1 MAKRRSASVDGRTSS
16 GGGSSNIPGSGP
28 QSDSGETTGR
38 MIVTFRDDSIAG
50 MKKAVTRLQN
60 IAGISSVART
70 ADFGPANFDMKQAS
84 TAKTFVIDELGIAIV
99 SGDADQYAAAS
110 SAMSEDDGMVIE
122 QEHMNFAM
130 ADLLDDD
137 ILETPSDRARNVGF
151 VPAAAM
157 SPEYLRGYYEAIR
170 HLYESIRT
178 QSGTPISAL
187 PQTGLAAAAAG
198 IFQDTAS
205 ATWGLHATGVLNS
218 SFTGRGIKVA
228 VLDTGLDTRHPD
240 FQNRRIQTQSF
251 ISGETAMDVHGHG
264 THCTGTACG
273 PLRPSEGPRYSVA
286 YEADIFHGK
295 VLSNSGSGGDGGILA
310 AIGWAIS
317 NGCQVISMSLGREI
331 RPGETPMVA
340 YETAGRRALAAGSLI
355 VAAAGNESDRPG
367 VIKPIGSP
375 ANAASIVAVAALDQ
389 SLQAAVF
396 SNGGLNPGGGEINL
410 AAPGRAIRSALP
422 LPRRYAAWSGTSM
435 ATPHVAGIAALIA
448 QQSSAFRGLAL
459 YRELRRRAQQLS
471 LPARDVGNG
480 LARAI

>member
-1 MAKRRSASVDGRTSS
+1 
-16 GGGSSNIPGSGP
+16 
-28 QSDSGETTGR
+28 
-38 MIVTFRDDSIAG
+38 
-50 MKKAVTRLQN
+50 
-60 IAGISSVART
+60 
-70 ADFGPANFDMKQAS
+70 
-84 TAKTFVIDELGIAIV
+84 
-99 SGDADQYAAAS
+99 
-110 SAMSEDDGMVIE
+110 
-122 QEHMNFAM
+122 
-130 ADLLDDD
+130 
-137 ILETPSDRARNVGF
+137 
-151 VPAAAM
+151 
-157 SPEYLRGYYEAIR
+157 
-170 HLYESIRT
+170 
-178 QSGTPISAL
+178 
-187 PQTGLAAAAAG
+187 
-198 IFQDTAS
+198 
-205 ATWGLHATGVLNS
+205 
-218 SFTGRGIKVA
+218 
-228 VLDTGLDTRHPD
+228 
-240 FQNRRIQTQSF
+240 
-251 ISGETAMDVHGHG
+251 
-264 THCTGTACG
+264 
-273 PLRPSEGPRYSVA
+273 
-286 YEADIFHGK
+286 
-295 VLSNSGSGGDGGILA
+295 
-310 AIGWAIS
+310 
-317 NGCQVISMSLGREI
+317 MSLGREI